1 MLRINADLL
10 IEKDELNYYREE
22 LFTGIA
28 FFVNLPF
35 IEKVKE
41 YYQGKCIGPYISKW
55 LDNDQSIIRVE
66 VEELD
71 GDGEHQQAFFEGKP
85 FNGISYDLD
94 GGFCHEESD
103 YQNGWIGQDITFYAD
118 GIIDSITLMNEV
130 LSEEV
135 LFHRKG
141 FVEEY
146 RLNKFKIFNVKFLYT
161 EQALRSVRLNGDF
174 LNLVN
179 EDEYL
184 LNIEVPDTLEKIKKI
199 KIHSTLNLFGSGIT
213 DEFVEAIMHNDGLK
227 ETNDIFISD
236 TSLSL
241 STIITIIHQTN
252 LVRLWIDNKN
262 TDVLLELP
270 SVLQKLKVE
279 NPQCDIRFNDEK
291 II

>member
-1 MLRINADLL
+1 MLRIDAELL
-10 IEKDELNYYREE
+10 IEKDELYYYQDA

-28 FFVNLPF
+28 FFLNIPM
-35 IEKVKE
+35 IEKVNE
-41 YYQGKCIGPYISKW
+41 YSQGKFIGPYISKW
-55 LDNDQSIIRVE
+55 LDNDKSILRVE

-85 FNGISYDLD
+85 FSGISYYIDE
-94 GGFCHEESD
+94 GFCHQEAD
-103 YQNGWIGQDITFYAD
+103 YKNGWVGQEIDFYRSGD
-118 GIIDSITLMNEV
+118 VGSMRLMNEV

-135 LFHRKG
+135 RFNNKG
-141 FVEEY
+141 YIEEY
-146 RLNKFKIFNVKFLYT
+146 KLNKFNVFNVKFLYT

-174 LNLVN
+174 INLVN
-179 EDEYL
+179 KDEYL
-184 LNIEVPDTLEKIKKI
+184 LNIDVPDTLEKIKKI
-199 KIHSTLNLFGSGIT
+199 KIHSTLNLFGSGIS
-213 DEFVEAIMHNDGLK
+213 DEFVEAIMRNDGLK
-227 ETNDIFISD
+227 ETNEIFISD

-241 STIITIIHQTN
+241 STSIIVINQTH